1 MAKTQED
8 LNTKI
13 LPVIL
18 SGGRGTRLWPLSR
31 SSYPKQYLAIDRVN
45 KYTFLQSTALRLSG
59 IKNIQSPLII
69 CNEEQRFVVAEQM
82 RAINIVPESILLE
95 PFGKNT
101 APAIAMSA
109 LLATKKNLDPILL
122 ILPSDHKIKDVE
134 AFQNKIS
141 EGIKIAKEGNLITFG
156 IVPKSPETQYGY
168 IKSKDEICKT
178 NKSSDIVTFIEKP
191 NKEIAEKLFMNK
203 KYTWNSGI
211 FIFKAST
218 ILKELNKFVPEI
230 VQICIKSLEGI
241 EKDLNFQRINHT
253 YFKTCPKIALDVA
266 VMEKTKIGKV
276 LPLDAGW
283 NDLGSW
289 KSVWEDSKKDIDENT
304 FHGNVFAKDVKNSYL
319 RSENRLLV
327 GFGLKNLC
335 VVETDDSV
343 LIANKDSLNSMKE
356 LISELED
363 QNFEELSLNQKVHR
377 PWGHY
382 TSIMR
387 GEKWLV
393 KRLVINPMESLS
405 LQMHKHRSENWVI
418 VKGIAKVEIENEIS
432 FLNVNES
439 TYVPIG
445 AKHRLSNPNKEKLVL
460 IEVQSGSYLGEDDII
475 RFEDKYRR

>member
-1 MAKTQED
+1 M
-8 LNTKI
+8 LF
-13 LPVIL
+13 
-18 SGGRGTRLWPLSR
+18 R
-31 SSYPKQYLAIDRVN
+31 S
-45 KYTFLQSTALRLSG
+45 
-59 IKNIQSPLII
+59 
-69 CNEEQRFVVAEQM
+69 
-82 RAINIVPESILLE
+82 
-95 PFGKNT
+95 
-101 APAIAMSA
+101 
-109 LLATKKNLDPILL
+109 
-122 ILPSDHKIKDVE
+122 
-134 AFQNKIS
+134 
-141 EGIKIAKEGNLITFG
+141 
-156 IVPKSPETQYGY
+156 
-168 IKSKDEICKT
+168 
-178 NKSSDIVTFIEKP
+178 
-191 NKEIAEKLFMNK
+191 
-203 KYTWNSGI
+203 I

-266 VMEKTKIGKV
+266 VMEKTKLGKV
-276 LPLDAGW
+276 LPLEAGW

-289 KSVWEDSKKDIDENT
+289 RSVWEDSKKDINENT
-304 FHGNVFAKDVKNSYL
+304 FYGNVFAKDVKNSYL

-382 TSIMR
+382 TSIMK
-387 GEKWLV
+387 GETWLV

-405 LQMHKHRSENWVI
+405 LQMHKYRSENWVI